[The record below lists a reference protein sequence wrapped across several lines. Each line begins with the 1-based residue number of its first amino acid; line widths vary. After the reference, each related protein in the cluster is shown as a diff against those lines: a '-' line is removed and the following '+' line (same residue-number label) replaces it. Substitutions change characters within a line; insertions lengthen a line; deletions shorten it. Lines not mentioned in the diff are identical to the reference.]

1 MKIKNSNLEWFVFY
15 IDFNTHKSKFM
26 NILGYNFAE
35 ELAKRDERNREQ
47 GVSIGRI
54 GLIAQFIKDYGVE
67 MAKTMLKPSETEL
80 KEALNMQ

>member
-1 MKIKNSNLEWFVFY
+1 MEVLE
-15 IDFNTHKSKFM
+15 KM
-26 NILGYNFAE
+26 FAE
-35 ELAKRDERNREQ
+35 ELAERDERNREQ

>member
-1 MKIKNSNLEWFVFY
+1 MEVLE
-15 IDFNTHKSKFM
+15 KM
-26 NILGYNFAE
+26 FAE
-35 ELAKRDERNREQ
+35 ELAKRDERNRGQGMAQ

>member
-1 MKIKNSNLEWFVFY
+1 MEVFE
-15 IDFNTHKSKFM
+15 KM
-26 NILGYNFAE
+26 FAE
-35 ELAKRDERNREQ
+35 ELAERDERNREQGMAQGVAQ